1 MQKLKIE
8 NPEVLKKQIYE
19 YLNSSQEARFIHRLH
34 GLLLIIDSEGNNCE
48 NVAGLFDNSPRT
60 ISNWIHRI
68 NKEKSIEVLKDK
80 KKSGRKPRLNDE
92 QEDVLK
98 KCLIKHPSEFGL
110 NANIWD
116 GKTLSYFIEKQFGIK
131 LKVRQCQRLFHK
143 LGFSLKRARP
153 MPVKGNKQEKK
164 AFKKTERT

>member
-19 YLNSSQEARFIHRLH
+19 YLNSSHEARFIHRLH
-34 GLLLIIDSEGNNCE
+34 GLLLIIESEGNNCE
-48 NVAGLFDNSPRT
+48 NVASLFDNSPRT
-60 ISNWIHRI
+60 VSNWIHKI

-80 KKSGRKPRLNDE
+80 RKTGRKPRLSE
-92 QEDVLK
+92 GQEGFLK
-98 KCLIKHPSEFGL
+98 ECLTKHPSEFGL

-116 GKTLSYFIEKQFGIK
+116 GKTLSHFIEKQFGIN

-143 LGFSLKRARP
+143 LGFTLKRARP
-153 MPVKGNKQEKK
+153 MPIKGDEEKK
-164 AFKKTERT
+164 DTFKKN